1 MWDEIEF
8 ESYVKELCEPLG
20 RVERHVGLRDYLG
33 GLMLPLER
41 KSVEPLAA
49 ATDLT
54 DVSAKHQALH
64 HFVPKSA
71 WSDEPVLAR
80 VRNWVLPELD
90 LENGNYWIVDDTG
103 LPKKGR
109 HSVGVARQYCG
120 QVGKP
125 ENCQCAVSLSIATDR
140 GSLPLHYRLYLPEV
154 WANDPVRRGQAGVP
168 ADLTFASKPAI
179 ALAQIRATQA
189 LGLPA
194 GVVLA
199 DAGYGNETAFRESRT
214 EWGLSYAVGIQ
225 STVSV
230 WEPGGEEKRG
240 RTVPHTAP
248 P

>member
-64 HFVPKSA
+64 HFVAKSA

-125 ENCQCAVSLSIATDR
+125 ENCQCAVSLSIDSDR
-140 GSLPLHYRLYLPEV
+140 SRESASPL
-154 WANDPVRRGQAGVP
+154 
-168 ADLTFASKPAI
+168 
-179 ALAQIRATQA
+179 QA
-189 LGLPA
+189 LPTGGLGQRSSAPRPSGRSGRPHLRLQA
-194 GVVLA
+194 RDRPGTDPGHPGL
-199 DAGYGNETAFRESRT
+199 GLTGRGRPGGCRLRERN
-214 EWGLSYAVGIQ
+214 GLSGKPHRVGI
-225 STVSV
+225 
-230 WEPGGEEKRG
+230 ELRGGHSIHRQRMGARG
-240 RTVPHTAP
+240 RGKKG
-248 P
+248 